1 MEGLEIQ
8 DNSDLHPILFE
19 LLEKFQQ
26 LLLESTKLL
35 LQCQHNHAIQFV
47 KGAQPPNIRHY

>member
-26 LLLESTKLL
+26 LLLESTRLL

-47 KGAQPPNIRHY
+47 KGAQPRNIQHY